1 MTNTAIDDRLL
12 ERAKNG
18 DLAALEQVLRA
29 VQGTVYN
36 LAVRM
41 LGQREDAQ
49 DATQEVLLKITT
61 HLASFRGESAF
72 STWVYRIASNHL
84 LSARMRA
91 KEAPT
96 VSFDDFADKLEQGRA
111 FAATLDGWDDA
122 RPLQPDEKLA
132 ARRMAITCTQAML
145 SCLDRPH
152 RLAYVLAIVF
162 GLEHD
167 EAARVQE
174 ISPAAHRKRLSRAR
188 TALHD
193 FMQRQCGLV
202 SEAAPCRCTRQLPA
216 AAEARRRGKLP
227 LLLVTDSELDAAE
240 QGLRELQH
248 LGDAAAVMRGAPAY
262 ATPQAMVHGIRA
274 VIERSALLRH

>member
-1 MTNTAIDDRLL
+1 MTPRPIEDEVLA
-12 ERAKNG
+12 RAQNG

-29 VQGTVYN
+29 VQDTVYR

-61 HLASFRGESAF
+61 HLSSFRGESAF

-84 LSARMRA
+84 LTARMRS

-96 VSFDDFADKLEQGRA
+96 IGFDDFAEKLEQGRA
-111 FAATLDGWDDA
+111 FAVALDGWDDA

-167 EAARVQE
+167 EAALVQE

-188 TALHD
+188 TALHG
-193 FMQRQCGLV
+193 FMQAQCGLV
-202 SEAAPCRCTRQLPA
+202 SKAAPCRCARQLPA
-216 AAEARRRGKLP
+216 AADARRRGKLP
-227 LLLVTDSELDAAE
+227 LLVVHDDELDSAE
-240 QGLRELQH
+240 AGLRELQQ

-262 ATPQAMVHGIRA
+262 ATPQALVQGIRA

>member
-1 MTNTAIDDRLL
+1 MKNNPIDDDILQGAR
-12 ERAKNG
+12 NG
-18 DLAALEQVLRA
+18 DLAALEQLLRA
-29 VQGTVYN
+29 VQDTVYR

-61 HLASFRGESAF
+61 HLSSFRGESAF

-96 VSFDDFADKLEQGRA
+96 IGFDDFAEKLEQGRA
-111 FAATLDGWDDA
+111 FAATLDGWDDK

-132 ARRMAITCTQAML
+132 ARRTAITCTQAML

-167 EAARVQE
+167 EAAQVQQ

-188 TALHD
+188 SALHE
-193 FMQRQCGLV
+193 FMQQQCGLV
-202 SEAAPCRCTRQLPA
+202 SRSAPCRCARQLPA
-216 AAEARRRGKLP
+216 AAEARRCGKLP
-227 LLLVTDSELDAAE
+227 MLFVSDSELDAAE
-240 QGLRELQH
+240 QGLRELGE

-262 ATPQAMVHGIRA
+262 ATPEALVQGIRS

>member
-1 MTNTAIDDRLL
+1 MTSASVNDDLL
-12 ERAKNG
+12 RRAKDG
-18 DLAALEQVLRA
+18 DLVALEQLLRA
-29 VQGTVYN
+29 VQDTVYN

-41 LGQREDAQ
+41 LGQRDDAQ

-61 HLASFRGESAF
+61 HLSSFRGDSAF

-84 LSARMRA
+84 LTARMRA
-91 KEAPT
+91 KESPI
-96 VSFDDFADKLEQGRA
+96 VSFDDFAAKLEQGRA
-111 FAATLDGWDDA
+111 FSAALDGWDSS

-132 ARRMAITCTQAML
+132 ARRMAVTCTQAML

-152 RLAYVLAIVF
+152 RLAYVLAVIV

-167 EAARVQE
+167 DAAAVQQ

-193 FMQRQCGLV
+193 FMQRHCGLV
-202 SEAAPCRCTRQLPA
+202 SAAAPCRCAHQIPA
-216 AAEARRRGKLP
+216 AADARRRGKLP
-227 LLLVTDSELDAAE
+227 LLVVTDGELDAAE

-262 ATPQAMVHGIRA
+262 ATPEAMVQGIRA
-274 VIERSALLRH
+274 VIERSAFLHH